1 MRPRTRWI
9 PPPDSFTIHDLNHRG
24 VDVGIAS
31 MAWPAFTT
39 VSQVN
44 HPPQRCVQAVGP
56 YGFKASHWAIR
67 ELLCQQTQGRI
78 PPECWSLVRSS
89 QGKPEVAGP
98 EPGFHVSIAYA
109 GDISAVAVTKHRPVG
124 IDLEA
129 LPYCVDDDLPTHL
142 LSQHETWLVRHV
154 PGIFVTIWTLKE
166 ALAKEVGEGLMGDAA
181 AIETASYA
189 LAPSGTLKDR
199 PDGGAVFH
207 DCCRLGDNDYALA
220 LTLGPP
226 SR

>member
-9 PPPDSFTIHDLNHRG
+9 PLPYSFALRDFSLRG
-24 VDVGIAS
+24 VNMGIVS
-31 MAWPAFTT
+31 MAWPAFTP

-44 HPPQRCVQAVGP
+44 HPPQRCVQSVGP

-67 ELLCQQTQGRI
+67 ELLSQQVQGRI
-78 PPECWSLVRSS
+78 PPERWVLTRSS
-89 QGKPEVAGP
+89 QGRPEVVGP

-109 GDISAVAVTKHRPVG
+109 GDICAVAATQHRPVG

-129 LPYCVDDDLPTHL
+129 IPYCVDDDLPTYL
-142 LSQHETWLVRHV
+142 LSQHETWLVRYA

-166 ALAKEVGEGLMGDAA
+166 ALAKEIGEGLMGDAT

-207 DCCRLGDNDYALA
+207 DSFRLGDSDYALA

-226 SR
+226 SG